1 MADFKRMSH
10 VYMLCGWHTR
20 SDVPLTGVPTSE
32 HAGQRIDIH
41 IQFASGVSPVANNAG
56 KVVFEHSNE
65 CSRIGL
71 QGVAD
76 FEVSRGQRIRIWPAA
91 GASQKDIEIIL
102 FGPAWATLCHQRG
115 LLPLH
120 ASAIVTE
127 RGITAFAGHSG
138 VGKSTIAALLGSLDY
153 ELIAD
158 DILPISFDD
167 NSVPGAWPYLRRLKL
182 RSDSINQLGIVPTER
197 VSEVLDKEK
206 YFVHPRFAAADRWT
220 KLERLY
226 ILETS
231 QADSRISIDV
241 LTGAEAVHALVDQ
254 TYHFPFILNSGLFR
268 EHLAFCT
275 RLASKIAIYRLRRSL
290 SFDGRKELG
299 SVIAAHLGGGEAA
312 SALS

>member
-1 MADFKRMSH
+1 
-10 VYMLCGWHTR
+10 MLCGWHTLCEM
-20 SDVPLTGVPTSE
+20 VLTGVPTSPN
-32 HAGQRIDIH
+32 GSKRIDIR
-41 IQFASGVSPVANNAG
+41 IQVEAGVSPVKKGAQN
-56 KVVFEHSNE
+56 VLFEHSAE
-65 CSRIGL
+65 SSHIGIK
-71 QGVAD
+71 GVAD
-76 FEVSRGQRIRIWPAA
+76 FEITEGRIIRIWPAA
-91 GASQKDIEIIL
+91 GAPQKDIEIFL

-299 SVIAAHLGGGEAA
+299 SVIAAHLDGGEAA